1 MSQFFNQMVV
11 TCDRDDEMQFAG
23 IEQKFKRP
31 MMIHSVGA
39 GDTISLAPPV
49 TMMFQSTVQKREKD
63 VAYAQAKREGYAV
76 CGEEVKVPLALCEFY
91 RFHKEL
97 TENEP
102 LVITV
107 DTTRKVTE
115 VAELRNTK
123 YMTSLEYAE
132 RVKFGTDELIEG
144 MKRAICANMYARK
157 ASAYTLKML
166 EEQIDQSAKDALYLF
181 IHTRKSKAK
190 VVLTSP
196 GTNYKY
202 QFSIR
207 RQEYTELLKEAM
219 EEVVAAVK
227 KYIVH
232 HPYWTRKKC
241 KLILS
246 GELYISEDAIHILEE
261 ELEEIDELDGYK
273 VLHYK
278 PKEAA
283 VLGGTLIC
291 KKLLIDYGNYE
302 IKGEVCYASEKM
314 GTIRNLN
321 QTQREV
327 YYNLLD
333 VLLTGKEK
341 FQMDDVKT
349 LPYESINVL
358 EKDFPQTELLFD
370 YSSSYYTDK
379 LYVTLHYKDKGREL
393 LKEVEGV
400 ADKILKECV
409 REGLS
414 DKEVFENIYN
424 YICKHYHY
432 QTVKD
437 SEGNYPPYS
446 YNIAALL
453 KSGVCKGY
461 SLILIYLSGKV
472 QVPVSYIV
480 GNAGNNAFDG
490 ESLHAWNQLESVTG
504 DIFHIDLTWDL
515 GNTHTKY
522 FLYHDDG
529 SMQSRKH
536 FWSKSEYPAA
546 CPVCSV

>member
-132 RVKFGTDELIEG
+132 RVKFGTEELIEG

-261 ELEEIDELDGYK
+261 ELEEIAK
-273 VLHYK
+273 
-278 PKEAA
+278 A
-283 VLGGTLIC
+283 LGA
-291 KKLLIDYGNYE
+291 NY
-302 IKGEVCYASEKM
+302 IS
-314 GTIRNLN
+314 
-321 QTQREV
+321 
-327 YYNLLD
+327 
-333 VLLTGKEK
+333 
-341 FQMDDVKT
+341 
-349 LPYESINVL
+349 
-358 EKDFPQTELLFD
+358 
-370 YSSSYYTDK
+370 
-379 LYVTLHYKDKGREL
+379 
-393 LKEVEGV
+393 
-400 ADKILKECV
+400 
-409 REGLS
+409 
-414 DKEVFENIYN
+414 VFEFPNGTRI
-424 YICKHYHY
+424 
-432 QTVKD
+432 
-437 SEGNYPPYS
+437 
-446 YNIAALL
+446 
-453 KSGVCKGY
+453 
-461 SLILIYLSGKV
+461 
-472 QVPVSYIV
+472 
-480 GNAGNNAFDG
+480 
-490 ESLHAWNQLESVTG
+490 
-504 DIFHIDLTWDL
+504 
-515 GNTHTKY
+515 
-522 FLYHDDG
+522 
-529 SMQSRKH
+529 
-536 FWSKSEYPAA
+536 
-546 CPVCSV
+546 

>member
-1 MSQFFNQMVV
+1 M
-11 TCDRDDEMQFAG
+11 C
-23 IEQKFKRP
+23 
-31 MMIHSVGA
+31 
-39 GDTISLAPPV
+39 GD
-49 TMMFQSTVQKREKD
+49 
-63 VAYAQAKREGYAV
+63 
-76 CGEEVKVPLALCEFY
+76 EVKVPLALCEFY

-190 VVLTSP
+190 VVLISL

-207 RQEYTELLKEAM
+207 RQEYTELLKESM

-379 LYVTLHYKDKGREL
+379 RYVTLHYED
-393 LKEVEGV
+393 
-400 ADKILKECV
+400 
-409 REGLS
+409 
-414 DKEVFENIYN
+414 
-424 YICKHYHY
+424 
-432 QTVKD
+432 
-437 SEGNYPPYS
+437 
-446 YNIAALL
+446 
-453 KSGVCKGY
+453 
-461 SLILIYLSGKV
+461 
-472 QVPVSYIV
+472 
-480 GNAGNNAFDG
+480 
-490 ESLHAWNQLESVTG
+490 
-504 DIFHIDLTWDL
+504 
-515 GNTHTKY
+515 
-522 FLYHDDG
+522 
-529 SMQSRKH
+529 
-536 FWSKSEYPAA
+536 
-546 CPVCSV
+546 